1 MRSEGALQRPITGT
15 CVASVIVPTVPM
27 RFAPSWARGEGA
39 VTSLLRMLGTAATKA
54 LNGPVALVVL
64 TARRGRI
71 RVCRPREVRSGHG
84 SRGYTRKNRMSNPES
99 ESLCSEFA
107 LGPQGKSPHSETQIP
122 RGRKR
127 VKSLVSLLYSKAVLS
142 VFCVKHAVY
151 GGRSRRTHILE
162 DQLDRAG
169 AGSWQIADRYY
180 MAS

>member
-15 CVASVIVPTVPM
+15 CVASMIVPTVPM

-107 LGPQGKSPHSETQIP
+107 LGPQGKSPHSENANSPGQEEGQSEIFEISIFGFKP
-122 RGRKR
+122 
-127 VKSLVSLLYSKAVLS
+127 V
-142 VFCVKHAVY
+142 
-151 GGRSRRTHILE
+151 
-162 DQLDRAG
+162 
-169 AGSWQIADRYY
+169 
-180 MAS
+180 